1 MLIATIGGV
10 FLIPWL
16 YLVVQRTAERFGGS
30 KVPEPPPTD
39 APPPIDPT
47 TEFGA

>member
-16 YLVVQRTAERFGGS
+16 YLVVQRAAERFGGD
-30 KVPEPPPTD
+30 KVPETPPSD
-39 APPPIDPT
+39 VPPPIDPT